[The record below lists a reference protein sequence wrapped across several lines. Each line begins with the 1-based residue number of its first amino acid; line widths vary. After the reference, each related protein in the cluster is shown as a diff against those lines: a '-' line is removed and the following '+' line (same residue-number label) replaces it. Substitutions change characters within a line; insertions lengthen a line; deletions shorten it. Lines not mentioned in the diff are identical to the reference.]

1 MKIKEGYVVRKIG
14 TKYYAVSAA
23 RAAEGGGMIALN
35 ETGAFIW
42 DLLKEETDAEAVAK
56 ALAAKYEIDMEIAL
70 RDTEAYIRM
79 LSEVGALA

>member
-42 DLLKEETDAEAVAK
+42 ELLKEETTEEAVAN
-56 ALAAKYEIDMEIAL
+56 ALAEKYEIDMETAL
-70 RDTEAYIRM
+70 RDTQAYIHM
-79 LSEVGALA
+79 LNEVGALA

>member
-1 MKIKEGYVVRKIG
+1 MKELLMHRGDCSFC
-14 TKYYAVSAA
+14 TKLVH
-23 RAAEGGGMIALN
+23 R
-35 ETGAFIW
+35 